1 MVSIIKVLR
10 TNNVPIVNKC
20 FPARYVKKNK
30 RYEPFPNL
38 YWLDHQKLDLMISN
52 LERIGVINDL
62 EDRLN
67 NDNVAMKLFMNQ
79 HLRYVHQRN
88 KLFYDDELKLKLDL
102 NINDE
107 NIKWL
112 HDNLRQKGIGGIDI
126 NNLFLM
132 MNNTFLNSNNNNN
145 NNNNIE
151 YDGKID
157 GILHIKCLHTHY
169 AHYLYTKDNIVGEW
183 VDDIINS

>member
-112 HDNLRQKGIGGIDI
+112 HDNLYRHQTLYISTNCQPHTRRVDI
-126 NNLFLM
+126 FAHFYRFLR
-132 MNNTFLNSNNNNN
+132 
-145 NNNNIE
+145 E
-151 YDGKID
+151 
-157 GILHIKCLHTHY
+157 
-169 AHYLYTKDNIVGEW
+169 
-183 VDDIINS
+183 

>member
-102 NINDE
+102 NNHSFYQPLHRLKKYE
-107 NIKWL
+107 NHQNKFFL
-112 HDNLRQKGIGGIDI
+112 LNH
-126 NNLFLM
+126 LFLKM
-132 MNNTFLNSNNNNN
+132 
-145 NNNNIE
+145 
-151 YDGKID
+151 
-157 GILHIKCLHTHY
+157 
-169 AHYLYTKDNIVGEW
+169 
-183 VDDIINS
+183 